1 MATVMETY
9 FTTKVDYIGST
20 WVKISYELSGVTD
33 ESCDT
38 SISVYIGSSNSGTLL
53 KTVSRHDK
61 FITGLEPNTTYYIES
76 TAYST
81 YDVGASFTT
90 KYKDTTLVSSDNL
103 QQALALYANSL
114 ATKKY
119 LHRITL
125 NTIDNDHY
133 TTLKVQL
140 DYYSTVSTPYTNIM
154 FNINSASDP
163 YYCHGL
169 FNDASPGGDGKIQ
182 VYCFYFVDG
191 DTPGYVVNNT
201 YSGSMVLD
209 ECTITDEI
217 IGYIFS

>member
-90 KYKDTTLVSSDNL
+90 KYILSKFNLLNFSNEYKNKGLLFSS
-103 QQALALYANSL
+103 
-114 ATKKY
+114 
-119 LHRITL
+119 
-125 NTIDNDHY
+125 
-133 TTLKVQL
+133 
-140 DYYSTVSTPYTNIM
+140 
-154 FNINSASDP
+154 
-163 YYCHGL
+163 
-169 FNDASPGGDGKIQ
+169 
-182 VYCFYFVDG
+182 
-191 DTPGYVVNNT
+191 
-201 YSGSMVLD
+201 
-209 ECTITDEI
+209 
-217 IGYIFS
+217 